1 MKMSPYHL
9 AALAVVAIDG
19 LNAVSIR
26 GPYSSSPDYMYGG
39 VLDSRG
45 KHWIVKVPL
54 NTHASTAIEAEA
66 GLAPVLMERLRHGQL
81 PFDIMRPA
89 GFAPMETGRAI
100 VYPRPLGKS
109 IDFDDLSTDQAH
121 ELGRTLATI
130 HQLEPTT
137 ITDAGMPG
145 YDADMV
151 RKRLLTELH
160 DANAAGNIPA
170 VLLRRWENAIENS
183 QLWHFTPA
191 VVHGDIASDNI
202 LWSEGHVSCV
212 LGFGEAHVGDPA
224 QDFASLMSGLD
235 ESLFDAIVE
244 SYRNSL
250 NSSIDEYFFTRIVLL
265 SEIALARW
273 MMFGIRNQDPAIVRE
288 AEGMLDEL
296 AQDVAS
302 DPDLAPGPVW
312 NVDSLEDGF
321 VPEVADDLTFSSAP
335 SAE

>member
-1 MKMSPYHL
+1 MSPYHL
-9 AALAVVAIDG
+9 AALAVVAING

-26 GPYSSSPDYMYGG
+26 GPYSSSPDYAYGG
-39 VLDSRG
+39 VLDSQG
-45 KHWIVKVPL
+45 KHWIIKVPR

-66 GLAPVLMERLRHGQL
+66 GLAPILVEQLRQGHL
-81 PFDIMRPA
+81 PFDVMRPA
-89 GFAPMETGRAI
+89 GFATVDHGRAI

-109 IDFDDLSTDQAH
+109 IDFDHLSVAQAH

-130 HQLEPTT
+130 HQLQPAT

-145 YDADMV
+145 YDSETV
-151 RKRLLTELH
+151 RRRLLTELH
-160 DANAAGNIPA
+160 DADASGSIPA
-170 VLLRRWENAIENS
+170 ILLRRWENTIENP
-183 QLWHFTPA
+183 QLWNFRPA

-202 LWSEGHVSCV
+202 LWSEGQVSCV

-224 QDFASLMSGLD
+224 QDFASLMSGID

-250 NSSIDEYFFTRIVLL
+250 RETIDEHFFTRIVLL

-273 MMFGIRNQDPAIVRE
+273 MMFGIRNHDKTIIDE
-288 AEGMLDEL
+288 AETMMDEL
-296 AQDVAS
+296 AQDVAA

-312 NVDSLEDGF
+312 NVDTIS
-321 VPEVADDLTFSSAP
+321 DDLIPEDATDYEIRPGEQAD
-335 SAE
+335 